1 MKTFVQTLYDYKFT
15 RTVIEEENS
24 DDEDEII
31 VIKESDSQTVNNC
44 TQLVAYKRF

>member
-15 RTVIEEENS
+15 GTVTEEENS

-31 VIKESDSQTVNNC
+31 VINESDSQTVNNC
-44 TQLVAYKRF
+44 TQLVG